1 MAADKRSEVDN
12 VTKVRS
18 RMSSEI
24 SDNEEDE
31 SYSRD
36 DLAVIA
42 ELLRAKHGAD
52 MRMSRSEQEAKKA
65 VDYLQTQK
73 EHLVSIF
80 QVDVGEEKEPIHLQF
95 QTYTYQDC
103 LTLNPTIADELKEDI
118 GDESQRD
125 KAQKGQIGVL
135 NVESDEKVELTDNQ
149 NKVVGQMKR
158 FIENGQMMAF
168 LQGVPGAGKTT
179 TAKELALE
187 LGLKVFFSATTTT
200 AAALFKSVT
209 INTLLKLGL
218 SVDNFEYTSISYA
231 AKQEILDN
239 LRGIQ
244 LIVIDEASMMTPVT
258 LARVDLHLRLSLESE
273 QPFGGLHLLLVGDM
287 SKSVLTKT
295 MMAGCA
301 RFGIRRLNILL
312 RKIAQQAYK

>member
-1 MAADKRSEVDN
+1 M
-12 VTKVRS
+12 
-18 RMSSEI
+18 
-24 SDNEEDE
+24 
-31 SYSRD
+31 
-36 DLAVIA
+36 
-42 ELLRAKHGAD
+42 
-52 MRMSRSEQEAKKA
+52 
-65 VDYLQTQK
+65 
-73 EHLVSIF
+73 
-80 QVDVGEEKEPIHLQF
+80 
-95 QTYTYQDC
+95 
-103 LTLNPTIADELKEDI
+103 
-118 GDESQRD
+118 
-125 KAQKGQIGVL
+125 L

-312 RKIAQQAYK
+312 RKIAQQAYHPFAK